1 MSRMGDFLY
10 SRRRFLHHLIATGM
24 LISFS
29 RVLTATP
36 TRVIFKDVADRDV
49 HIDRPIKRV
58 LLGDGTLAYV
68 LAVLLPD
75 QPFADVVGWGEN
87 FKAADLDGYRAYLRK
102 FPEMDRIPSFPAA
115 TLDSIGSELAISLE
129 PDVVIMNLSSKA
141 AAESSGLMA
150 RLTQVGIPI
159 VFVDFRTKMFDNTVR
174 SLQILGALLG
184 RSDRASEFLRFR
196 KEQIERVTLPLKN
209 VRARPSVMVERAAGL
224 YDDCCLTYGDGNF
237 GELIRIA
244 GGDNLGTRFMRSTFG
259 TLHPEQVIASNPDVI
274 LVTGANWSLYSPAGD
289 WVNLGPGADPV
300 EGLTRLRR
308 LMRRPA
314 YRSLSA
320 VKTGR
325 VHAIWHPFYDNPYYF
340 VALQRIAKWLH
351 PDLFASLDPDAT
363 FHEFHARF
371 LPVPYQPGYWLSL
384 DGAPL

>member
-1 MSRMGDFLY
+1 MSQMGDVLY
-10 SRRRFLHHLIATGM
+10 SRRRVLGRLMAAGM
-24 LISFS
+24 LISLS
-29 RVLTATP
+29 RSLTAAP
-36 TRVIFKDVADRDV
+36 ARVSFKDVADRNV
-49 HIDRPIKRV
+49 HIDRPVRRV

-75 QPFADVVGWGEN
+75 RPFADVVGWGEN

-102 FPEMDRIPSFPAA
+102 FPEMGRIPSFPAA
-115 TLDSIGSELAISLE
+115 TLDSIGSELAISLA

-159 VFVDFRTKMFDNTVR
+159 VFVDFRTRMFDNTLR

-184 RSDRASEFLRFR
+184 RAERASEFLRFR
-196 KEQIERVTLPLKN
+196 QEQIERVTLPLKN
-209 VRARPSVMVERAAGL
+209 VQARPRVMVERAAGL
-224 YDDCCLTYGDGNF
+224 YDDCCLTYGEGNF
-237 GELIRIA
+237 GELVTVA
-244 GGDNLGTRFMRSTFG
+244 GGDNLGSHFLRSTFG
-259 TLHPEQVIASNPDVI
+259 TLHPEQVIASDPDVI

-289 WVNLGPGADPV
+289 WVNLGPGADPAQ
-300 EGLTRLRR
+300 GLARLRR

-320 VKTGR
+320 VRAGR

-351 PDLFASLDPDAT
+351 PELFASLDPDAT
-363 FHEFHARF
+363 FREFHARF

-384 DGAPL
+384 DGAS